1 MGSKAAV
8 MVLALSLL
16 VSVVLAQPL
25 LEEGECY
32 PGTSQVREA
41 DCCEARFGGDS
52 GSRHTDYDSLHSL

>member
-32 PGTSQVREA
+32 PDPRQGREA
-41 DCCEARFGGDS
+41 DVCEARLGGDS
-52 GSRHTDYDSLHSL
+52 GSRPTDADSLHSL